1 MPSAKEVKIYH
12 IKGYQKDSQT
22 SVSPDTDLLV
32 LTSTANSIAVWT
44 PVYSK
49 DLILV
54 TRQILLE
61 LSSLDIPDLEG
72 SVFAATNEQSA
83 VGTESNLVHRSNMTL
98 EGEKEG
104 SIGGVPQLDKIV
116 EASRCEKSTVRREC
130 DVIDLFL
137 MTQQTGDWFR

>member
-1 MPSAKEVKIYH
+1 MHKEVKSYKGG
-12 IKGYQKDSQT
+12 IKIST

-32 LTSTANSIAVWT
+32 LTSTAYSVTIGT

-49 DLILV
+49 DLIFMAGQV
-54 TRQILLE
+54 LLE
-61 LSSLDIPDLEG
+61 LSSLDIPDFEG
-72 SVFAATNEQSA
+72 GVFATTDEQSA

-116 EASRCEKSTVRREC
+116 ETSRCEKGTVGRES
-130 DVIDLFL
+130 DMVNLFL
-137 MTQQTGDWFR
+137 VTEKTSHGFC